1 MQNINMPNI
10 GGYMPNI
17 WDYMP
22 ETIPQ
27 FDPVQF
33 YPMAKGYIVHS
44 VIYVGQTVLN
54 DPVTSYIVGRLR
66 DKDPL
71 IISEVCVALLKCLE
85 NLKEPCE
92 LTFGTVQD
100 PVTSQVKFY
109 FYPVLGKC
117 QKIYKACNNLVNT
130 GDESKSM
137 GIILGS
143 ELFREKFMELIV
155 DNSDAKR
162 GFTNMLIGH
171 SRNQHS
177 EVVPI
182 LQEIAIKLM
191 Q

>member
-1 MQNINMPNI
+1 MP
-10 GGYMPNI
+10 GVPNI
-17 WDYMP
+17 WNHVP
-22 ETIPQ
+22 ESFPY

-33 YPMAKGYIVHS
+33 FPMAKGYVVHT

-54 DPVTSYIVGRLR
+54 DPVTSYIIGRFR
-66 DKDPL
+66 DKDPV
-71 IISEVCVALLKCLE
+71 IIGELCDALMACLSK
-85 NLKEPCE
+85 LKEPCE
-92 LTFGTVQD
+92 LSFGTVHD
-100 PVTSQVKFY
+100 PLTLSVKFY
-109 FYPVLGKC
+109 FYPIVNIH
-117 QKIYKACNNLVNT
+117 QKIYKTCNNLVNA

-137 GIILGS
+137 GIIFGS
-143 ELFREKFMELIV
+143 ELFREKFMELIA

>member
-1 MQNINMPNI
+1 MPNMP
-10 GGYMPNI
+10 GMPNI
-17 WDYMP
+17 WDHVP
-22 ETIPQ
+22 ESFPY

-33 YPMAKGYIVHS
+33 FPVAKGYVVHS

-66 DKDPL
+66 DKDPTV
-71 IISEVCVALLKCLE
+71 ISEICEALIKCLS

-92 LTFGTVQD
+92 LSFGTIQD
-100 PVTSQVKFY
+100 PTTLQFKFY
-109 FYPVLGKC
+109 FYPVVSKC
-117 QKIYKACNNLVNT
+117 QKIYKTCNNLVNT

-143 ELFREKFMELIV
+143 TLFRDKFIELIA
-155 DNSDAKR
+155 DNSEAKR